1 MLRAVTASYDFR
13 FTFCFTLFGISLA
26 EYIIESK
33 KAVPE
38 DVPEYRP
45 QEDNRHDTDASVPPI
60 SIKTDADRL
69 HALRLSA
76 SAGKFA
82 VRADRKISVCL
93 AMDLIV

>member
-1 MLRAVTASYDFR
+1 MGIEPIDILAKALILLGFFLSVSIFVSIYTQKRRHPGIIQSTA
-13 FTFCFTLFGISLA
+13 
-26 EYIIESK
+26 
-33 KAVPE
+33 
-38 DVPEYRP
+38 P
-45 QEDNRHDTDASVPPI
+45 QEYNRHDTDASVPPI

-82 VRADRKISVCL
+82 FRADRKISVCL

>member
-1 MLRAVTASYDFR
+1 MPVS
-13 FTFCFTLFGISLA
+13 
-26 EYIIESK
+26 IIVSTESK
-33 KAVPE
+33 KERHPE
-38 DVPEYRP
+38 NRMPP
-45 QEDNRHDTDASVPPI
+45 QQEDNRHDTDASVPPI

-82 VRADRKISVCL
+82 FRADRKISVCL